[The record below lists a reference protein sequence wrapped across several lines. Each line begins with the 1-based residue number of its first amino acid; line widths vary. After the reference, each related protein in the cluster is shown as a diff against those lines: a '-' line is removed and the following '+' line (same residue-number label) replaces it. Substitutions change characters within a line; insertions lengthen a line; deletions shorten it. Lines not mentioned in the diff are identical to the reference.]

1 MEVSM
6 IELNDEHVVFS
17 FDRYAEPV
25 LTVKSGETVRI
36 HTKDCFGEQ
45 IKSYNDNLDEIDWD
59 AINPATGPVYVEQAV
74 PGGSL
79 RVEILNIELHN
90 QAVCST
96 GKNEGVYGDLLSQE
110 VFHLCKVEG
119 QRLVWDEKLSL
130 PVRPMIG
137 VIGVAPAKGPVNCGT
152 PDTHGGNMD
161 SNKITVGAVLHFP
174 VSVAGALFACGDM
187 HALMGDGE
195 IGVSGAE
202 IGGWATV
209 RLTAEPDL
217 HLTTPVFEND
227 DEFGVIYSAETL
239 DEAADKAVHILI
251 DLVAERTGAKPSE
264 LAMLFSLV
272 GNVEVCQM
280 VDPLRTIRFVVPKTT
295 LGAFGF
301 AL

>member
-1 MEVSM
+1 
-6 IELNDEHVVFS
+6 
-17 FDRYAEPV
+17 
-25 LTVKSGETVRI
+25 
-36 HTKDCFGEQ
+36 
-45 IKSYNDNLDEIDWD
+45 
-59 AINPATGPVYVEQAV
+59 
-74 PGGSL
+74 
-79 RVEILNIELHN
+79 
-90 QAVCST
+90 
-96 GKNEGVYGDLLSQE
+96 
-110 VFHLCKVEG
+110 
-119 QRLVWDEKLSL
+119 
-130 PVRPMIG
+130 
-137 VIGVAPAKGPVNCGT
+137 
-152 PDTHGGNMD
+152 
-161 SNKITVGAVLHFP
+161 
-174 VSVAGALFACGDM
+174 M

-251 DLVAERTGAKPSE
+251 DLVAERTGAKPAE

-295 LGAFGF
+295 LSAFGF
-301 AL
+301 VL